1 MQQRNG
7 GKGQPDRETW
17 EPAPMSMK
25 ATTAAYA
32 ADLPG
37 EPLAKLILIA
47 LADYAFDDDVALY
60 RRRELAPVLRRL
72 GRGDRRGPVDAIQG
86 GPPCSDGRERPGRGP
101 AQPWRVRIGGGD

>member
-1 MQQRNG
+1 
-7 GKGQPDRETW
+7 
-17 EPAPMSMK
+17 MSMK

-47 LADYAFDDDVALY
+47 LADYAFDDDVAFIDDE
-60 RRRELAPVLRRL
+60 ELARFCGVS
-72 GRGDRRGPVDAIQG
+72 VAAIGEALSTLFKAGHLVPMAANDQ
-86 GPPCSDGRERPGRGP
+86 DEAP